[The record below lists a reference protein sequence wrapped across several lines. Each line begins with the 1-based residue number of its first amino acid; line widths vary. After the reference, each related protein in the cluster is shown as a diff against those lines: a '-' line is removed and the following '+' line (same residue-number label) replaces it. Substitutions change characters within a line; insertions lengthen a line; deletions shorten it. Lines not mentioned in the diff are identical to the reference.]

1 MSQAT
6 NVDTS
11 SAKSKRAY
19 RKGNPL
25 SPLQRQQSHVA
36 KLKETHKEMR
46 VYVEK
51 SLKADLEQLCAANG
65 MTQSA
70 MIEKL
75 IQDAVLECRNNVT
88 D

>member
-1 MSQAT
+1 M
-6 NVDTS
+6 
-11 SAKSKRAY
+11 
-19 RKGNPL
+19 
-25 SPLQRQQSHVA
+25 A

-51 SLKADLEQLCAANG
+51 SLKADLEQLCAAKG